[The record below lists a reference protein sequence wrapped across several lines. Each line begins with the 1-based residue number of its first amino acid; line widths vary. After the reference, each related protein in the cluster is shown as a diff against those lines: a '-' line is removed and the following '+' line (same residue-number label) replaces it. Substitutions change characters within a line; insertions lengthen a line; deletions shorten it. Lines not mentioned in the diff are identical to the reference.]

1 MPRFSNFKT
10 SLRRVT
16 STRGSK
22 PVGNLLE
29 ATSRFALRDRLALR
43 ASSPRP
49 PQKRFPKIRHLLIT
63 RCLTARFREKKWL
76 IRRKRAPEVFKAW
89 LQYPMIDLWDVII
102 NVRLAL
108 PGETEPSS
116 NGVDL
121 SSFTRVSR
129 ASVFASV
136 RLVRAERQLQATC
149 KTPSPDRSPLR
160 ACPGGISEASRVTA
174 GTSPKRSTVSTSHF
188 FGSCQLVPPPRQA
201 RRKDVSQA
209 AIA

>member
-1 MPRFSNFKT
+1 MAGIWDVGFLRHRLLRPVSEKRMPGKRELAEHHPHHWRALDRNIPSQAPVPALPPVRF
-10 SLRRVT
+10 
-16 STRGSK
+16 
-22 PVGNLLE
+22 
-29 ATSRFALRDRLALR
+29 
-43 ASSPRP
+43 
-49 PQKRFPKIRHLLIT
+49 
-63 RCLTARFREKKWL
+63 WL
-76 IRRKRAPEVFKAW
+76 IRRQRAPEFFKAW
-89 LQYPMIDLWDVII
+89 LQYPRIYLWDVII

-108 PGETEPSS
+108 PGKTEPSS

-136 RLVRAERQLQATC
+136 RLVRAEWQLQATC

-160 ACPGGISEASRVTA
+160 ACPGGISESSRVTA
-174 GTSPKRSTVSTSHF
+174 GASPKRSTVSTSHF